1 MMEELAKRVAV
12 ALMSKNYTMATI
24 EECTCGLIGAAV
36 ASQDYAQRWYKGTIV
51 PFTEEIAKSLM
62 EVPEYTIRRN
72 DFVSSQVASNLAL
85 NGLYKFNVNICTAV
99 VGYVDGYGSTD
110 IPAGE
115 VQICVA
121 KLVGKEVRFAY
132 HKVKVKGDDRGKNIE
147 VAMEEA
153 LKLTLKHIIDD

>member
-1 MMEELAKRVAV
+1 
-12 ALMSKNYTMATI
+12 
-24 EECTCGLIGAAV
+24 
-36 ASQDYAQRWYKGTIV
+36 
-51 PFTEEIAKSLM
+51 
-62 EVPEYTIRRN
+62 
-72 DFVSSQVASNLAL
+72 
-85 NGLYKFNVNICTAV
+85 V

-132 HKVKVKGDDRGKNIE
+132 HKVKVKGNDRGKNIE